1 MSHRGGLLELIA
13 RGKKDAFFHA
23 NPQVSFFHSVYKKY
37 AAITEEIHLT
47 TPRNQPEWGKWLE
60 FDLEHRGD
68 LVRKFH
74 LRITLPTWLP
84 PAIAAANPTSL
95 ITDASGVS
103 FGYCN
108 NVGYQMIDKIQIYQ
122 DQVLLQE
129 LYGEYLDWKVRQSVS
144 FSSVLVMS
152 AAVGSRDESALAIGR
167 AATLPTLRV
176 PIPILGWESVGD
188 PGFPTVALRSQRF
201 RIRILL
207 RPLEAVVVASDG
219 RLAPKP
225 WVTGG
230 LRIQRTAGGPQE
242 PFTALPYEVFAKGL
256 NMMLETTQ
264 VYVPCDVQEVL
275 KTGKWLLPYRSSQHQ
290 PYTIQDYQ
298 MNAASTAVANFTM
311 SFPLDFTGACVRVFA
326 AFQQRGAALAG
337 QRSRY
342 LGNVATGMRIN
353 VANLDRIQLW
363 EPAVFREVT
372 SYWKN
377 VRAAQDLLVPTI
389 PLEVYTFVFGGK
401 EALQPAG
408 TLNFTRAAIPELWI
422 SFGPTPIDVR
432 TQSRELTLLVYVE
445 TWEVLEVEGG
455 KCRRVLL
462 E

>member
-1 MSHRGGLLELIA
+1 LELIA

-37 AAITEEIHLT
+37 AAIVEEIHLT

-74 LRITLPTWLP
+74 LRINLPTWLP
-84 PAIAAANPTSL
+84 PAIATANPKSRVF
-95 ITDASGVS
+95 DSSGVT

-108 NVGYQMIDKIQIYQ
+108 NIGYQLIDKIQVYQ

-129 LYGEYLDWKVRQSVS
+129 LYGEYLDWKVRQSVP
-144 FSSVLVMS
+144 FSTVLVMS
-152 AAVGSRDESALAIGR
+152 AAVGSRSESALDVGR
-167 AATLPTLRV
+167 SATLPMLRV

-188 PGFPTVALRSQRF
+188 PGFPTVALRNQRF

-219 RLAPKP
+219 RIYPKP
-225 WVTGG
+225 WGST
-230 LRIQRTAGGPQE
+230 LFIQRSAGGPSE
-242 PFTALPYEVFAKGL
+242 SFTTLPYEAFAKGIT
-256 NMMLETTQ
+256 MMLETTQ
-264 VYVPCDVQEVL
+264 VYVPCDVQEVM
-275 KTGKWLLPYRSSQHQ
+275 KAGKWLMPYRSSQHQ

-298 MNAASTAVANFTM
+298 MNAASTAAANFTL

-326 AFQQRGAALAG
+326 AFQQRGAKLAG
-337 QRSRY
+337 QRGRY
-342 LGNVATGMRIN
+342 LSGVTTGMRIN

-363 EPAVFREVT
+363 EAAVFREVT
-372 SYWKN
+372 TYWKS
-377 VRAAQDLLVPTI
+377 VRAAQDLANPTE
-389 PLEVYTFVFGGK
+389 PLDVYTFVFGGK

-408 TLNFTRAAIPELWI
+408 TLNFTRAAMPELWI
-422 SFGPTPIDVR
+422 TFGPTPIDTR

-445 TWEVLEVEGG
+445 TWELLEVEGG
-455 KCRRVLL
+455 KGRRLTT

>member
-13 RGKKDAFFHA
+13 RGKKDAFFNA

-37 AAITEEIHLT
+37 AAIAEEVHLT

-74 LRITLPTWLP
+74 LRIDLPTWLP
-84 PAIAAANPTSL
+84 PAIAAANAKSVV
-95 ITDASGVS
+95 TDASGVT

-108 NVGYQMIDKIQIYQ
+108 NIGYQMIEKIQVYQ

-144 FSSVLVMS
+144 LSTALVMS
-152 AAVGSRDESALAIGR
+152 AAVGSRGESALEIGR
-167 AATLPTLRV
+167 AATLPRLRV

-188 PGFPTVALRSQRF
+188 PGFPTIALRNQRF

-207 RPLEAVVVASDG
+207 RSLEAVVVASDG
-219 RLAPKP
+219 RLTPRP
-225 WVTGG
+225 WGTS
-230 LRIQRTAGGPQE
+230 LRIQRAAGGPVE
-242 PFTALPYEVFAKGL
+242 SFTTLPYESVAKGI

-264 VYVPCDVQEVL
+264 VYVPCDVQEVM
-275 KTGKWLLPYRSSQHQ
+275 KTGKWLIPYRSSQHQ
-290 PYTIQDYQ
+290 PYTLQDNQ
-298 MNAASTAVANFTM
+298 MNAATTAVANFAM
-311 SFPLDFTGACVRVFA
+311 SFPLDFTGACTRVFA
-326 AFQQRGAALAG
+326 AFQQKGAALAG
-337 QRSRY
+337 QRGKY
-342 LGNVATGMRIN
+342 LSGVVTSMRIN
-353 VANLDRIQLW
+353 VANLDRIQPW
-363 EPAVFREVT
+363 SPTVFREVT

-377 VRAAQDLLVPTI
+377 IRAVQDLGNPAN
-389 PLEVYTFVFGGK
+389 PMEVYTFVFGGK

-408 TLNFTRAAIPELWI
+408 TLNFTRAAVPELWI
-422 SFGPTPIDVR
+422 TFGPTAIDTR

-445 TWEVLEVEGG
+445 TWELLEVERG
-455 KCRRVLL
+455 KGRRITT

>member
-23 NPQVSFFHSVYKKY
+23 NPQVAYFHSVYRRY
-37 AAITEEIHLT
+37 AATTEELHLT
-47 TPRNQPEWGKWLE
+47 TPRNQPEWGKWVE

-84 PAIAAANPTSL
+84 ADIAAVNHKSL
-95 ITDASGVS
+95 VTDASGIT

-108 NVGYQMIDKIQIYQ
+108 NVGYQMIEKIQVYQ

-129 LYGEYLDWKVRQSVS
+129 LYGEYLDWKVRQAVPLTT
-144 FSSVLVMS
+144 VLVMS
-152 AAVGSRDESALAIGR
+152 AAVGSRGETPVEIGR

-188 PGFPTVALRSQRF
+188 PGFPTVALRQQRF

-207 RPLEAVVVASDG
+207 RPLEAIIVASDG
-219 RLAPKP
+219 RLAPRP
-225 WVTGG
+225 WLSAP
-230 LRIQRTAGGPQE
+230 LRIQRQAGGPQE
-242 PFTALPYEVFAKGL
+242 TFTPLAYETWAKGL

-264 VYVPCDVQEVL
+264 VYVSCDVQEVL
-275 KTGKWLLPYRSSQHQ
+275 KTGHWFIPYRSSQHQ

-298 MNAASTAVANFTM
+298 MNAATTAVANFSL
-311 SFPLDFTGACVRVFA
+311 SFPLDFTGACTRIFA
-326 AFQQRGAALAG
+326 AFQQRGAILAG
-337 QRSRY
+337 QRGLY
-342 LGNVATGMRIN
+342 LAGVARQFRIN
-353 VANLDRIQLW
+353 VANLDRIQPW
-363 EPAVFREVT
+363 SPAVFREVT
-372 SYWKN
+372 AYWKN
-377 VRAAQDLLVPTI
+377 VRGAQDLLDPQK
-389 PLEVYTFVFGGK
+389 PQEVFTFVFGGK

-408 TLNFTRAAIPELWI
+408 TLNFTRAAIPELWVL
-422 SFGPTPIDVR
+422 FGPTEIDSR

-445 TWEVLEVEGG
+445 TWEVLEVQGS
-455 KCRRVLL
+455 KCRRYIL